1 LIINSRVFFAIFLTV
16 LLIPLLNSAAGN
28 VRPLLSAFS
37 EPILKDPN
45 LKVEKVIEGL
55 EFPTSMAILDHEDM
69 LVLEKNQGTVKRII
83 NGTLLQEP
91 LLDVAVATQG
101 ERGMLGIATSDN
113 KKENVTFVFLYFTK
127 AKNEEGKDVC
137 PNERGVFPYCNPAE
151 DPVGNQIYRYE
162 FDQTRLVNPKLLLD
176 LPASPNRHNGGPLLS
191 GPDGNLYI
199 LIGDIH
205 RSTKAQNFLNGSEPD
220 GTSGIL
226 RITPDGA
233 AVPNGS
239 IIGDQ
244 YPLNLYYAY
253 GIRNSFGMDFDPLT
267 GNLWDTE
274 NGLLYG
280 DEINLVEPGFNSGW
294 SRIQGIW
301 DSNQF
306 GNESR
311 ELYWQ
316 LNQNRSKDIVVVEP
330 RGLVD
335 FDGKGNYSNPEL
347 TWRFSVAPTAIKFL
361 ESDKLGKQYQN
372 DMFVGDFRNGNI
384 YHFKLNKDRTQL
396 SLNGSLADKIVDNEE
411 ELTKSD
417 IIFGQGFGAITD
429 LEVGPDGYL
438 YVLSL
443 YQGGWDC
450 RLTNKNCI
458 PYDLTVGGAIFKIT
472 PAKDAIG

>member
-1 LIINSRVFFAIFLTV
+1 MTISSRAFFAIFLAM
-16 LLIPLLNSAAGN
+16 LLIPLLISAAGN
-28 VRPLLSAFS
+28 LRPFLNVFS
-37 EPILKDPN
+37 ELVIEDPN
-45 LKVEKVIEGL
+45 LKVETVVERL
-55 EFPTSMAILDHEDM
+55 EFPTSMAFLAPEDI
-69 LVLEKNQGTVKRII
+69 LVLEKNQGTVKRIV

-101 ERGMLGIATSDN
+101 ERGMLGIAASEN

-137 PNERGVFPYCNPAE
+137 LNERGIFPYCKPGE

-176 LPASPNRHNGGPLLS
+176 LPATPNRHNGGPLLT
-191 GPDGNLYI
+191 GPDGNIYV

-205 RSTKAQNFLNGSEPD
+205 RNTKAQNFLNGSEPD

-226 RITPDGA
+226 RITPDGLP
-233 AVPNGS
+233 VPNGS
-239 IIGDQ
+239 IIGDLN
-244 YPLNLYYAY
+244 PLNLYYAY
-253 GIRNSFGMDFDPLT
+253 GIRNSFGMDFDPVT

-280 DEINLVEPGFNSGW
+280 DEVNLVEPGFNSGW

-301 DSNQF
+301 DSNQL

-316 LNQNRSKDIVVVEP
+316 LNQTKSKDIVVGEP

-335 FDGKGNYSNPEL
+335 FDGKGYYSNPEL
-347 TWRFSVAPTAIKFL
+347 TWSFSVAPTAIKFL
-361 ESDKLGKQYQN
+361 DSDKLGKQYEN

-384 YHFKLNKDRTQL
+384 YHFDLNRDRTEL
-396 SLNGSLADKIVDNEE
+396 SLNGSLADKIVDNAQEP
-411 ELTKSD
+411 TNSD
-417 IIFGQGFGAITD
+417 IIFGRGFGAITD

-450 RLTNKNCI
+450 RLTPKNCV
-458 PYDLTVGGAIFKIT
+458 PYDSSVGGTIFRI
-472 PAKDAIG
+472 AKDTIG

>member
-1 LIINSRVFFAIFLTV
+1 MIINSRVFLALFLTV
-16 LLIPLLNSAAGN
+16 ILISFWSSVAGN
-28 VRPLLSAFS
+28 SKFFLSVLS
-37 EPILKDPN
+37 EPVLKDPN
-45 LKVEKVIEGL
+45 LKVETVVQGL
-55 EFPTSMAILDHEDM
+55 EFPTSMAFLTSGDI
-69 LVLEKNQGTVKRII
+69 LVLEKNQGAVKRVI

-101 ERGMLGIATSDN
+101 ERGMLGIATS
-113 KKENVTFVFLYFTK
+113 ENDTFVFLYFTK

-137 PNERGVFPYCNPAE
+137 PNEIGVFPYCKPGE
-151 DPVGNQIYRYE
+151 DPVGNQIYRYD

-176 LPASPNRHNGGPLLS
+176 LPASPNRHNGGPLLI
-191 GPDGNLYI
+191 GPDGNIYI

-205 RSTKAQNFLNGSEPD
+205 RNTKAQNFLNGSEPD

-226 RITPDGA
+226 RITSDGQ
-233 AVPNGS
+233 PNGS

-244 YPLNLYYAY
+244 FPLNLYYAY
-253 GIRNSFGMDFDPLT
+253 GIRNSFGMDFDPVA

-280 DEINLVEPGFNSGW
+280 DEINLVKPGFNSGW

-301 DSNQF
+301 DSNQL

-316 LNQNRSKDIVVVEP
+316 LNQTRSKDIAVGEP
-330 RGLVD
+330 RNLVD
-335 FDGKGNYSNPEL
+335 FDGRGHYSNPEL
-347 TWRFSVAPTAIKFL
+347 TWSFSIAPTAIKFL
-361 ESDKLGKQYQN
+361 DSDKLGKQYQN
-372 DMFVGDFRNGNI
+372 DMFVGDFRNGDI

-396 SLNGSLADKIVDNEE
+396 SLNGSLADKIVDNAV

-429 LEVGPDGYL
+429 IEIGPDGYL

-450 RLTNKNCI
+450 RLTPKNCV
-458 PYDLTVGGAIFKIT
+458 PYNSSVGGAIFRIT
-472 PAKDAIG
+472 PAKDASG